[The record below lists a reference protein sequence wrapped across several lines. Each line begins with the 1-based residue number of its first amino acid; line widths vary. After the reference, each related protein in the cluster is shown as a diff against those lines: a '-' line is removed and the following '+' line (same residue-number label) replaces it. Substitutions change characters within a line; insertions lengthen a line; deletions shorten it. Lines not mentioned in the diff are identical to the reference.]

1 MLHPPEDNPLV
12 CPSTCGFSSLSP
24 LRSRSPPTPTSPA
37 RSRRR
42 SPPPQ
47 YASHDTHEQITI
59 AADPGDTKDSAPH
72 TRLDYLAHGF
82 MPIRII
88 VTNDSSQPLSLD
100 DARILLVA
108 ANDVSENAA
117 SQEELERG
125 TSSVKNQG
133 KKIPLPGGLPPVT
146 ERAKPV
152 DNQIVAD
159 DNDFGFKS
167 STIAP
172 HSTAAGWLYYDVRDL
187 GSDPQRRH
195 RSSSA
200 RSAGPPRTRLSTPS
214 RSNSSHHLQRRPL
227 RRPRFA
233 H

>member
-1 MLHPPEDNPLV
+1 MSFHLRLLAPLA
-12 CPSTCGFSSLSP
+12 LALP
-24 LRSRSPPTPTSPA
+24 LAAHADKPRKV
-37 RSRRR
+37 
-42 SPPPQ
+42 PPPLPAAQ

-108 ANDVSENAA
+108 ANNVTENAA

-167 STIAP
+167 STVAP

-187 GSDPQRRH
+187 GSDPLKGATVEVRKVRWAATSKPLDTFEIQLVPIT
-195 RSSSA
+195 SA
-200 RSAGPPRTRLSTPS
+200 ASTAK
-214 RSNSSHHLQRRPL
+214 NE
-227 RRPRFA
+227 A